1 MKTFLTLTLAGM
13 LLAGVM
19 LGTLIEGTDAP
30 IRQSAL
36 LGVGL
41 WFSGALRRR
50 SLSQP

>member
-41 WFSGALRRR
+41 WLTIVGIVAFK
-50 SLSQP
+50 PDH